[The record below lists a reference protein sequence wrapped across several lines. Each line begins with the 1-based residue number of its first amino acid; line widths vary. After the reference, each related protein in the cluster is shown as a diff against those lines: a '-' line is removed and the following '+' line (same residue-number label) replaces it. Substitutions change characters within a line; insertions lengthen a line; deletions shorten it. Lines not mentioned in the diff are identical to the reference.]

1 MAKEQLCLEKVEQ
14 YDSSI
19 QENEV
24 LVHSARFSQHAT
36 LPLFF
41 FCIQSR
47 LEDFHCKKEMTQQA
61 KHCQVA
67 PFC

>member
-24 LVHSARFSQHAT
+24 LVHFARFSQHAT
-36 LPLFF
+36 LPPFF
-41 FCIQSR
+41 F
-47 LEDFHCKKEMTQQA
+47 LHTK
-61 KHCQVA
+61 
-67 PFC
+67 